1 MPYGNGKLEW
11 SDVGDFFK
19 DASSKTFG
27 LASRGFRPIRN
38 ALGIYGGDDASS
50 DAGSTSAGTSN
61 VDGLSIT
68 DSFGDTIRD
77 LQEQAAARQEVY
89 QTNSAE
95 KAMQFSAAEAQKA
108 RDWSEYMSSTQYSR
122 AVQDLKNAGL
132 NPVLA
137 AGGGISSGSF
147 SSSTSATG
155 IAQSGSQAQV
165 SEYNSG
171 LAALE
176 VYLETATS
184 VIDSISN
191 VFKIDVNDLVAGLSN
206 GKAKKFGFG

>member
-1 MPYGNGKLEW
+1 MPFGNGKLEW
-11 SDVGDFFK
+11 SDVGGFFNYLG
-19 DASSKTFG
+19 DKTFG
-27 LASRGFRPIRN
+27 TISRGFAPIRN
-38 ALGIYGGDDASS
+38 SLGIYGSDDANPEGSNSS
-50 DAGSTSAGTSN
+50 SSYPF
-61 VDGLSIT
+61 DGLSIT
-68 DSFGDTIRD
+68 DQFGDTIRD
-77 LQEQAAARQEVY
+77 LQQQAAERQEAF

-95 KAMQFSAAEAQKA
+95 KAMQFSADEAQKA

-122 AVQDLKNAGL
+122 AVQDLKSAGL

-171 LAALE
+171 LSALE
-176 VYLETATS
+176 VYLETAAS
-184 VIDSISN
+184 VINSVSN
-191 VFKIDVNDLVAGLSN
+191 VFKIDATSLVGGLN
-206 GKAKKFGFG
+206 GKSNKIGFG